1 MTAVKEKLKFNDK
14 EVVLEFLLM
23 DLQSW

>member
-23 DLQSW
+23 DLESW